1 MRGTHRV
8 QPEWKKREQEIRAKL
23 ESESLQQ
30 ENPGNDSDVEGT
42 PPLEATPE
50 TKAPAGRRRSAKRA
64 LQRAHRSTST
74 SPATRRQ
81 KANLKG
87 VLTRFRCKGQ
97 REPTE
102 QLAHRSAGKGG
113 RQTKGPRP
121 GPSSVTKQ
129 SRWDGKARARKQ
141 KSRWDGETHKQAK
154 KSRWDGK
161 VTPATQKKSRW
172 DGKENT
178 TTAKKSRWDG
188 EENATKAKKS
198 RWDGKEGA
206 KEESRWDGYYFQC
219 MNCPDSWKWAVRL
232 FKKWTPC
239 KGCGCTEW
247 EGPLRYLSDRAPAEP
262 RTTTSTRSWR
272 AAPPR
277 EAGAPAPWRQGAAES
292 VTLRTAAVQ
301 ALAQYVLEEVES
313 SRR

>member
-1 MRGTHRV
+1 MDL
-8 QPEWKKREQEIRAKL
+8 Q
-23 ESESLQQ
+23 SESLQQ

-87 VLTRFRCKGQ
+87 VLTRFRCKEQ
-97 REPTE
+97 KEPME

-141 KSRWDGETHKQAK
+141 KKSRWDGETHKQAK

-161 VTPATQKKSRW
+161 ATPATQKKSRW

-178 TTAKKSRWDG
+178 TTAKKSRWYRVG
-188 EENATKAKKS
+188 GAASLPLRQSAGGATHDDQHAVL
-198 RWDGKEGA
+198 EGRSTSEKGDIHRMA
-206 KEESRWDGYYFQC
+206 ASSLTTRVKPS
-219 MNCPDSWKWAVRL
+219 PDSKYYDDIPGFVDEL
-232 FKKWTPC
+232 VKEVM
-239 KGCGCTEW
+239 G
-247 EGPLRYLSDRAPAEP
+247 D
-262 RTTTSTRSWR
+262 
-272 AAPPR
+272 AA
-277 EAGAPAPWRQGAAES
+277 
-292 VTLRTAAVQ
+292 
-301 ALAQYVLEEVES
+301 
-313 SRR
+313 